1 MSTSGPNNRLLI
13 PVLVATAAF
22 AGYFGWWRSRGVVAA
37 PSRQVA
43 NAAVPT
49 QADYPNI
56 PKDYD
61 RNAPIYD
68 ARRHVS
74 GGSGDFKR

>member
-1 MSTSGPNNRLLI
+1 MSRTGPNNRLLI
-13 PVLVATAAF
+13 PVLVGTAAF
-22 AGYFGWWRSRGVVAA
+22 TAYFAWWRNRGVVAA

-49 QADYPNI
+49 QADYPDL

-61 RNAPIYD
+61 RHAPVYD
-68 ARRHVS
+68 ARQHVS